1 MIERIW
7 KPNVT
12 VAAVAFRDGR
22 FLLVEEET
30 DDGPCFNQ
38 PAGHLE
44 QGESLLEAVSR
55 ECREETGYDFEP
67 RHLLGIYQ
75 WPRPQGDVTYLRFAF
90 VGELTGHDPKR
101 PLDVG
106 ILGPRWL
113 TIEEVRASARRHRSP
128 MILRCAEDY
137 LVGRRLPLDAIVHY
151 G

>member
-1 MIERIW
+1 MIERVW

-12 VAAVAFRDGR
+12 VAAVAFREGR

-30 DDGPCFNQ
+30 ADGLRLNQ

-44 QGESLLEAVSR
+44 RGESLPEAASR

-75 WPRPQGDVTYLRFAF
+75 WPRPDGEITYLRFAF
-90 VGELTGHDPKR
+90 VGDLTGHDPNR

-106 ILGPRWL
+106 IVGPRWM
-113 TIEEVRASARRHRSP
+113 TIGEMRASTDRHRGP
-128 MILRCAEDY
+128 MVLRCAEDF
-137 LVGRRLPLDAIVHY
+137 LSGRRLPLDVITHY